1 MRKIIN
7 IVGISIFILL
17 IGAGTGILFA
27 PASGKRTRK
36 KLKRSWRNISDEF
49 SDLTYSSK
57 EVYNDVK
64 DTIFNIRHNPEEYIK
79 KMLHK
84 N

>member
-7 IVGISIFILL
+7 VVGISIFILL
-17 IGAGTGILFA
+17 VGVGTGILFA

-49 SDLTYSSK
+49 TDLTYSSK

-79 KMLHK
+79 RMLHK